1 MGCRICDIPMQKDG
15 PEVVFEGAFA
25 LACRI
30 WDMGMQMA
38 AGILPAGNGRWL
50 VGGAN
55 KARGCK

>member
-1 MGCRICDIPMQKDG
+1 MQKDG
-15 PEVVFEGAFA
+15 PEIVFEGAFA

-50 VGGAN
+50 VGGAD
-55 KARGCK
+55 KSRGCK